1 MKHARGFTM
10 IEMLNVI
17 LILGI
22 VAAIGVGGFFGLRRV
37 LNQQNAR
44 ERLLTDIRVA
54 RQLAVTQRAP
64 VYMVFGTP
72 PTTTNITTY
81 RTHIDTNADRIVDSN
96 ERSWVRN
103 LPGGVVLT
111 NVNLSPVDSIPFDP
125 SGALAPAATGGT
137 LVFTNGSMVA
147 ETLLVSPVGMIFRP

>member
-1 MKHARGFTM
+1 MKPARGFSL

-22 VAAIGVGGFFGLRRV
+22 VASISIGGFFGLRRV

-54 RQLAVTQRAP
+54 RQIAVTQRAP

-72 PTTTNITTY
+72 PTTTNITSY
-81 RTHIDTNADRIVDSN
+81 RTHVDTDGDRIVDPN
-96 ERSWVRN
+96 ERSWVRTM
-103 LPGGVVLT
+103 PGGVVLT
-111 NVNLSPVDSIPFDP
+111 NVNLTPVDSIPFDP
-125 SGALAPAATGGT
+125 SGALAPAAIGGS
-137 LVFTNGSMVA
+137 LVFTNGSMAA

>member
-1 MKHARGFTM
+1 M

-22 VAAIGVGGFFGLRRV
+22 VASIGIGGFFGLRRV

-64 VYMVFGTP
+64 VYIVFGTP
-72 PTTTNITTY
+72 PTTTNITSY
-81 RTHIDTNADRIVDSN
+81 RTHIDTDGDRIVDAN
-96 ERSWVRN
+96 ERSWVSTM
-103 LPGGVVLT
+103 PGGVVLT
-111 NVNLSPVDSIPFDP
+111 SVTLNPVDSLPFDP
-125 SGALAPAATGGT
+125 SGALAPAATGGS
-137 LVFTNGSMVA
+137 LVFTNGSMA
-147 ETLLVSPVGMIFRP
+147 SETLLVSPVGMIFRP